1 MRMSVH
7 VQQQIK
13 DSIDVAKGKRS
24 EASKKQVR
32 QPGPLR
38 GFASSASAR

>member
-1 MRMSVH
+1 MRVSVRA
-7 VQQQIK
+7 QQQIK

-38 GFASSASAR
+38 VRAMNM